1 MTGVDCVTYED
12 KDARPTAATRHLPVP
27 RAMTVCSPPSYL
39 AGEGVMLMAGSGHV
53 HFPAYL
59 LYITYSHHLVCLQ
72 MYIQLQEIPDLT
84 SSITPAIHVW

>member
-12 KDARPTAATRHLPVP
+12 KDARPTAATRHLPVL

-39 AGEGVMLMAGSGHV
+39 AGEGVMVMAGRRHV

-59 LYITYSHHLVCLQ
+59 PLILNRYSYHLV
-72 MYIQLQEIPDLT
+72 YILLNYVH
-84 SSITPAIHVW
+84 SIARNT